1 MARRLLTKENPEL
14 FQAKSRSSGRGA
26 RVYLVVYLYFL
37 WVERTHVTDHLIR
50 AGQKTPN
57 WPIKMTYLKEAE
69 IAVRSNIKSRF
80 GIMGF
85 STSNTIL
92 GLCF

>member
-1 MARRLLTKENPEL
+1 MAEGWGKNSMGFLCPLPLLPL
-14 FQAKSRSSGRGA
+14 GSREDKILHRTDYLTGA
-26 RVYLVVYLYFL
+26 
-37 WVERTHVTDHLIR
+37 DQNI
-50 AGQKTPN
+50 PN
-57 WPIKMTYLKEAE
+57 WSIKMTYLKEAE